1 MYTVRIKMDFKKYLT
16 TNVHIDG
23 FSATIC
29 ENIYV
34 NDDGNVIDCVLHIS
48 HLRGY
53 GVWVM
58 VYMCAIQ
65 RDGYTI

>member
-53 GVWVM
+53 GDDM
-58 VYMCAIQ
+58 V
-65 RDGYTI
+65 